1 MDYSK
6 TVYLPKTSFPMK
18 GNLNEREPEFLRL
31 WQERHIYENLQN
43 KNRGKTPYIL
53 HDGPPYANGHIH
65 LGTALNKILK
75 DVVVKYRSLK
85 GFYSPYKP
93 GWDCHGMPIEH
104 QVFREIKKH
113 KSEVEVIGFRKRTA
127 AYAMKFVEIQKEE
140 FKRLGVLADWEH
152 PYLTLSPE
160 YEATIIRAFG
170 ELALNGYIY
179 QGYKPIYWCIFCET
193 ALAEAEIEYNEKKSP
208 AIYVKFPFLD
218 MENTHLLIWTT
229 TPWTLPSNTAI
240 AVHPELEY
248 VVIDIEGERYVLA
261 EKRLE
266 ETASKKG
273 QKVVIIKRFRG
284 NELKGMKYSNPLVKR
299 VSSVILADFVSSE
312 EGTGCVHIAP
322 GHGEDDYYAGLKN
335 NLEVLSPVDE
345 KGRFTQEVK
354 EFAGMRV
361 FDAD

>member
-18 GNLNEREPEFLRL
+18 GNLNEREPVFLNL
-31 WQERHIYENLQN
+31 WEQRQIYRKIQDKNKERQA
-43 KNRGKTPYIL
+43 YIL

-85 GFYSPYKP
+85 GFYSPYIP

-104 QVFREIKKH
+104 QVFLEIKKH
-113 KSEVEVIGFRKRTA
+113 KSEVDVIAFRKRTA

-140 FKRLGVLADWEH
+140 FRRLGVLGDWDN
-152 PYLTLSPE
+152 PYLTLSPD

-179 QGYKPIYWCIFCET
+179 QGYKPIYWCISCET
-193 ALAEAEIEYNEKKSP
+193 ALAEAEIEYNDKKSP
-208 AIYVKFPFLD
+208 AIYVKFPVVD
-218 MENTHLLIWTT
+218 MDNTHLLIWTT
-229 TPWTLPSNTAI
+229 TPWTLPSNTGI

-248 VVIDIEGERYVLA
+248 VVVETEGERYILA

-266 ETASKKG
+266 DILTKKRQNG
-273 QKVVIIKRFRG
+273 SIIKRV
-284 NELKGMKYSNPLVKR
+284 KGAQLECLKYSNPLVER
-299 VSSVILADFVSSE
+299 ASHVILAEFVSSE

-345 KGRFTQEVK
+345 KGRNS
-354 EFAGMRV
+354 AIL
-361 FDAD
+361 